1 MEIMSTA
8 MVSAFYEYGDSVYKS
23 RSNSAVT
30 NSRNM
35 GSPVA
40 IQSLR
45 RTTSSSPSSKSEAK
59 QSTNAS
65 MMCNSP
71 TREQHRKLD
80 RSLSEPVERARQSAS
95 GSNQANSSR
104 YKTELCRPYEE
115 NGTCKYGEKCQFA
128 HGINELRTL
137 VRHPKYKTELCR
149 TFHSTG
155 FCPYGPRCHFIHNSE
170 ETKKHLLTHLQV
182 TGMQSIRSTGSENT
196 VSLPQQ
202 ATQTQPSRPKALSIG
217 SFSLGSTGDLSP
229 PSSLSGSPTSPNSF
243 FVDEPFA
250 VFSPSSTPTPKS
262 VGFAPIQ
269 PDYIKTNGQY
279 GNYSAFSNDLVL
291 DLYRDQLVGYSMEPS
306 PPSPV
311 ESLGSELES
320 LSLGGSPVPATCSSP
335 LDATRGLPRLPIFS
349 RLANCDSD

>member
-1 MEIMSTA
+1 MSTA
-8 MVSAFYEYGDSVYKS
+8 MVSAFYEYGDSVYKA
-23 RSNSAVT
+23 RSNSVVT
-30 NSRNM
+30 SNRNM

-45 RTTSSSPSSKSEAK
+45 RTTSSSPSSKSESK

-65 MMCNSP
+65 MICNSP

-80 RSLSEPVERARQSAS
+80 RSLSEPVERARQSAA
-95 GSNQANSSR
+95 GSNSSR

-182 TGMQSIRSTGSENT
+182 TGMQSIRSETS
-196 VSLPQQ
+196 VSLPPTQQ
-202 ATQTQPSRPKALSIG
+202 ASRPKALSIG

-250 VFSPSSTPTPKS
+250 VFSPSSTPTPTSKS

-279 GNYSAFSNDLVL
+279 GNYGSAFSNDLVL
-291 DLYRDQLVGYSMEPS
+291 DLYRDQLVGYAMEPS

-320 LSLGGSPVPATCSSP
+320 LSLAGSPVPATCSSP
-335 LDATRGLPRLPIFS
+335 LDASRGLPRLPIFS